1 MPSASKKDYYETL
14 GIARS
19 ADTDEIRKAYRKL
32 ARKFHPDLNPGDKAS
47 EERFKKVQEAYDI
60 LSDDNKKKV
69 YDQFGFYSDNI
80 PPNGGHS
87 SSGSQSGPNFEGF
100 DFAEFIRNQQ
110 QQARSGQ
117 ASGPM
122 PGFDEDQRGG
132 AGAGGFRDIFSQF
145 FGRSGAAPGSRQSAN
160 PERGADLEYGL
171 NVDFWQSMRG
181 TQVKLSISRQETC
194 EVCHGTGSSGNSVA
208 VCPECDGSGTVT
220 QMAGAMKFNLT
231 CNRCGG
237 SGRLKNACPNCRG
250 EGRPTRPDSVEVR
263 IPQGVAAGSRLRV
276 AGKGNAGTAGG
287 PAGDLYITIRVE
299 EHPFFKRDGDNIV
312 IQIPLTVSEAG
323 LGAKIEVPTIDG
335 RALLKIPQGTQS
347 GQKFRL
353 REKGVF
359 NGRKNT
365 RGDEIV
371 EVLLKAPDVHDEK
384 TRELLREL
392 AQIQTDDVRSEIWNK
407 VEPA

>member
-14 GIARS
+14 GVSRS
-19 ADTDEIRKAYRKL
+19 ADADEIRKAYRKL
-32 ARKFHPDLNPGDKAS
+32 ARKFHPDLNPGDKAA

-80 PPNGGHS
+80 PPNGGHTS
-87 SSGSQSGPNFEGF
+87 TGSPGGPNFEGF
-100 DFAEFIRNQQ
+100 DFAEFLRQQ
-110 QQARSGQ
+110 QGQ
-117 ASGPM
+117 QRPAGGGAGPM
-122 PGFDEDQRGG
+122 PGFDDDRGG
-132 AGAGGFRDIFSQF
+132 GAGGFRDIFSQF
-145 FGRSGAAPGSRQSAN
+145 FGGRGGAAGGRQAVH

-171 NVDFWQSMRG
+171 NVDFWQSIRG
-181 TQVKLSISRQETC
+181 TQVRLSISRQETC
-194 EVCHGTGSSGNSVA
+194 ESCHGTGSQGNSVA

-237 SGRLKNACPNCRG
+237 TGRLKNACPACRG
-250 EGRPTRPDSVEVR
+250 EGRTSRPDSVEVR
-263 IPQGVAAGSRLRV
+263 IPQGVASGSRLRV
-276 AGKGNAGTAGG
+276 AGKGNAGTGG
-287 PAGDLYITIRVE
+287 GAAGDLYITIRVE

-359 NGRKNT
+359 NGRKNS

-371 EVLLKAPDVHDEK
+371 EVFLKAPDVHDEK

-392 AQIQTDDVRSEIWNK
+392 AQIQTDDVRSDIWSK
-407 VEPA
+407 VTPAV